1 MGFNVSRFH
10 NSELVLGALEDAVSK
25 TILLGYLHS
34 DQGSEYDSQKYTTL
48 AEGLGIKISMSAKS
62 SPWENAYQES
72 FYSQFKVDLGRTDRF
87 NELGELIEAIS
98 RALFVLQY

>member
-1 MGFNVSRFH
+1 MLFP
-10 NSELVLGALEDAVSK
+10 K
-25 TILLGYLHS
+25 TILRYLHS

-98 RALFVLQY
+98 RLFCITILKEFIQL

>member
-1 MGFNVSRFH
+1 
-10 NSELVLGALEDAVSK
+10 
-25 TILLGYLHS
+25 
-34 DQGSEYDSQKYTTL
+34 
-48 AEGLGIKISMSAKS
+48 MSAKS

-98 RALFVLQY
+98 KGFFFITILKNSYNSENANGRIQKKISEMNSPSEIGYLTNTSVRYLI